1 MKAKAAL
8 LVGAGIGYV
17 LGTRDG
23 RERYDQMTAQLD
35 RVRRDPRVR
44 AKAAQT
50 QEVARDAASSATGAV
65 KDKVS
70 EKVAEKGSSGTAGAT
85 GATEAPLTPA
95 PSKPPAPAPVSGG
108 LHD

>member
-8 LVGAGIGYV
+8 LVGAGVGYV

-23 RERYDQMTAQLD
+23 RERYEQLTAQLD

-50 QEVARDAASSATGAV
+50 QQVARDAASTATDTV
-65 KDKVS
+65 KDKVG
-70 EKVAEKGSSGTAGAT
+70 EKVAG
-85 GATEAPLTPA
+85 P
-95 PSKPPAPAPVSGG
+95 
-108 LHD
+108 HD

>member
-8 LVGAGIGYV
+8 LVGAGVGYV

-23 RERYDQMTAQLD
+23 RERYEQLTAQLD

-50 QEVARDAASSATGAV
+50 QQVARDAASTATDTV
-65 KDKVS
+65 KDKVG
-70 EKVAEKGSSGTAGAT
+70 EKVAEQRGSNGS
-85 GATEAPLTPA
+85 EAPLTPA
-95 PSKPPAPAPVSGG
+95 PSQPPAPAPVSEGP
-108 LHD
+108 HD